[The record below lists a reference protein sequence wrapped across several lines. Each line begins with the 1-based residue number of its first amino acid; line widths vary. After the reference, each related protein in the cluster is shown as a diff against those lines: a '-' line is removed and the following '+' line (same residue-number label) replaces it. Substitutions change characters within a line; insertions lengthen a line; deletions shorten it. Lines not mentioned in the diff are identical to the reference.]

1 MRATVTI
8 PDDLAREAKEL
19 ASGTSLSELIRRA
32 LRERV
37 ERLKAERLAQELE
50 EGYRGEAEEPSIDLD
65 WSAFET
71 EGL

>member
-1 MRATVTI
+1 MRATVTL

-19 ASGTSLSELIRRA
+19 ASGSSLSELIRRA

-37 ERLKAERLAQELE
+37 ERLKAERLAGELE
-50 EGYRGEAEEPSIDLD
+50 EGYRAEAEEPSLD
-65 WSAFET
+65 PGWSAIES